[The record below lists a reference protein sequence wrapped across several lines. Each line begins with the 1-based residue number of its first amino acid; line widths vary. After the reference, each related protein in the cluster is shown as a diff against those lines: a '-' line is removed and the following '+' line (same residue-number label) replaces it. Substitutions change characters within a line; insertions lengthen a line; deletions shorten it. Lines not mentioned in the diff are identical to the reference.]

1 MLNLKKQEIMK
12 TKLCKSNKFLSM
24 LLLMSMIL
32 MSCNSCTKEEDSIDP
47 DDPIT
52 GNEAEKFNASM
63 AKLTTF
69 NQPDE
74 ASEGEQIDE
83 SDPERES
90 PNSPNECV
98 VKTYKVAPGFDEML
112 TLDPS
117 TDVIYPGA
125 VLKGESIPT
134 GEYIGISLDRRP
146 ITLSASLTNIEGSPV
161 VTINDPK
168 LSTVREGIKQILDQ
182 EVTGATAAKIN
193 YVTTQVYSEKHL
205 EVAIGV
211 NYRGAGKKVS
221 ANIDF
226 NSSEYKN
233 KFVLK
238 FLQEYYTI
246 DMDSPGS
253 EPSDLFKSLPDVSAL
268 GSTSP
273 VYVAS
278 VAYGRMVIYTIETN
292 SNLTEVNTA
301 FGASVGSSDG
311 NIETEYRDLFNSSK
325 IQALIIGGS
334 GGDAAQTIN
343 GPADVYKF
351 ISEGG
356 NYSKDSPGAPLSYKL
371 RYIKRDFPI
380 ARQVLATEYPI
391 RECKEVYQK
400 FGIQLYGWRPYEN
413 GSEKNLEIYGDMSA
427 KLYHNDS
434 KKAEVKWHQGGDPA
448 INWSIDDG
456 FYEINEDN
464 YDVAELKDL
473 NLDEDDYVKLYANF
487 YESDGSGTPDH
498 FGDATIKIDLKGV
511 PNNKTEGYERIVL
524 NETSGN
530 EMRVYY
536 YVWRIDY

>member
-1 MLNLKKQEIMK
+1 MR
-12 TKLCKSNKFLSM
+12 TKLCKSNKFLSI
-24 LLLMSMIL
+24 LLFMSVIL
-32 MSCNSCTKEEDSIDP
+32 MSCNSCTKDDDGIAP

-52 GNEAEKFNASM
+52 GNEVDDFNAAM
-63 AKLTTF
+63 AKLSTF

-74 ASEGEQIDE
+74 VSQNEEIDASDV
-83 SDPERES
+83 ERES
-90 PNSPNECV
+90 EDSPNECV

-161 VTINDPK
+161 VTIVDPK

-182 EVTGATAAKIN
+182 KVTGATAAKIN
-193 YVTTQVYSEKHL
+193 FETTQVYSEQHL

-211 NYRGAGKKVS
+211 NYRGAGKKIS
-221 ANIDF
+221 GKIDF
-226 NSSEYKN
+226 SSSEFKN

-253 EPSDLFKSLPDVSAL
+253 EPSDLFKSVPDVSAL

-292 SNLTEVNTA
+292 SSITEVNTA
-301 FGASVGSSDG
+301 FSASVASSDG
-311 NIETEYRDLFNSSK
+311 TIDGNSQDVFTSSK

-343 GPADVYKF
+343 GPAEVYKF

-380 ARQVLATEYPI
+380 ARQVLTTEYPI
-391 RECKEVYQK
+391 RTCYQAYQK
-400 FGIQLYGWRPYEN
+400 FGIELYGFNCYYNE
-413 GSEKNLEIYGDMSA
+413 GEAGDDVEIYGNMAGKVYQENELVEGVYWNRSESNA
-427 KLYHNDS
+427 IKTNEKNFWEIGKKIEVELYKPNLETDYINIE
-434 KKAEVKWHQGGDPA
+434 AEFW
-448 INWSIDDG
+448 
-456 FYEINEDN
+456 
-464 YDVAELKDL
+464 
-473 NLDEDDYVKLYANF
+473 EDDVSNDDYFGAKDKKIFLKNVLTRDAYIRLSL
-487 YESDGSGTPDH
+487 EEDGDSD
-498 FGDATIKIDLKGV
+498 
-511 PNNKTEGYERIVL
+511 
-524 NETSGN
+524 
-530 EMRVYY
+530 MRTYF
-536 YVWRIDY
+536 YVWRVY